1 MADKKIYIHISSDSE
16 GSGVSANQTVT
27 KGNTSTTSQKPKE
40 AGKQDESNQI
50 LSTLLI
56 NEAKKVMSTAMSQ
69 FQNVTGNSIASKR
82 MNAITS
88 VASYATAIKA
98 GGWVGA
104 IYVATDIA
112 LKEAEKAINNYKAN
126 QQIEL
131 LRQRVGLSNVNG
143 SRGTNG

>member
-16 GSGVSANQTVT
+16 GSGIYANQAIT
-27 KGNTSTTSQKPKE
+27 KGNTSSTSQKPKE
-40 AGKQDESNQI
+40 AGKQVEDNQI

-56 NEAKKVMSTAMSQ
+56 KKKKKVMSTAMSQ

-131 LRQRVGLSNVNG
+131 LRQRVGYSNVNG